1 MFAVSLLFCVLFAS
15 AKHNASF
22 PCHPGVDLR
31 FLLYVIRN
39 VKHDLCEILYSK
51 NWSNS
56 RTLNFFL
63 IVRNL
68 LKV

>member
-1 MFAVSLLFCVLFAS
+1 MHLFL
-15 AKHNASF
+15 
-22 PCHPGVDLR
+22 CHPCIDLR
-31 FLLYVIRN
+31 FLLYVIRKN

-56 RTLNFFL
+56 RTLRFFL